1 MVEVGANYSRS
12 ASSID
17 LHEGADGIEGGS
29 IERKGASHV
38 PSGDS
43 AHVPWSAQGTM
54 CVGCDCAYVCGR
66 TSTWIVCA
74 SRYEEA
80 HPTTMSS
87 MTVRQAKWEEEK
99 EKGEE
104 VKGGMGQ

>member
-17 LHEGADGIEGGS
+17 ILEGADGIEGGS

-43 AHVPWSAQGTM
+43 ARILSLLARFAITRSRECPVKDLCLCLRTMIVFMSA
-54 CVGCDCAYVCGR
+54 VG
-66 TSTWIVCA
+66 
-74 SRYEEA
+74 SRHGA
-80 HPTTMSS
+80 FAPADTKRPT
-87 MTVRQAKWEEEK
+87 RR
-99 EKGEE
+99 
-104 VKGGMGQ
+104 